1 MNATMNTTITISAIT
16 ATISAK
22 TIIEMVN
29 NRTDTVAIGCHGK
42 LTMSQFNK
50 LVGAVEDF
58 TVLNG
63 TVEELAL
70 GGELKLADKFGKR
83 ILTLRTIAL
92 SVKDRKKVSDKEAYR
107 IFGMGY
113 GDAHIGSN
121 AVEIKTA
128 KAGNAMAQI
137 MSGAGI
143 TGKDVVSISFAAV
156 AANVNDSMRKTK
168 IRSVIENGVII
179 YSGRVYVRIGG
190 QYYAL
195 YWRGT
200 KDNNVQRPAEF
211 LSAPGVHRE
220 WYFPVFYTS
229 SGRMNGDLFFVRGS
243 EAADKFCLAAA
254 GCTTMQLQRKEARTF
269 WMTMKANGLFKKVAK
284 AFKYGGNALGA
295 ECELHDISFDDN
307 AHIVVV
313 DKTRCPLTDGGI
325 FGSSKCGLAQGHYQ
339 IRLFDT
345 SAKGLMVVND
355 AVFNDIFTRVRDMIL
370 NKDLVIELGDKTK
383 PVSVI
388 MDTNSWKHGL
398 WSEDSTHVYKHWLVH
413 EFDEVPN
420 KASISESQALKLKRM
435 GVANMPSLFETKIKE
450 EAMDGAWDAMHPN
463 PDSLFPLKMLAGLDA
478 ASTKSSVSMFF
489 NSLNEKVKT
498 YGFDAYVLPI
508 ISAPLFNDAEE
519 KAVKA
524 MNLGKSEFIA
534 FAAPETAKLIGKE
547 GLAVRYP
554 ETGEFGKPVVNV
566 VADKRCIP
574 GALYFAAT
582 NDIERLKVVLT
593 GADFDGD
600 KIAFI
605 TVEDVDGQITEL
617 GKALKA
623 SGNYGRTDC
632 VLNDFSE
639 LSAQFKKPDMIRCRE
654 YMAEDATGREFL
666 ADSYSLDMNQV
677 GAFIKTNNIVKLS
690 AEVYPYWTDDVTVS
704 YDWHWSWETDDTKEA
719 VMTATE
725 IRLWMNYVA
734 EVIDLCGEKMLKLL
748 VKTIG
753 EKFRVDV
760 GLVGN
765 WCAELATAISTNG
778 FGIPKDIRNW
788 FSLFANGIIG
798 KAIEADETAGKQRE
812 QAQLVADLGIGE
824 DFSIREAAKRGIDSA
839 RKWADEKVETLMG
852 KPCEINNEEFTWL
865 NKHGFWNC
873 AYAAQNSTTVDV
885 WQYVNGSIIAAA
897 KDPMRKDGVDYL
909 RSLAWEAGYKSR
921 VMPWQGLVSCGYS
934 KENAMKTCL
943 MEEYKDKAVLTF
955 YLGNKGDYAGLNNY
969 LNGIDEEGKY
979 AFDTIEIS
987 ANKKGLQVDIP
998 LLAQQKKVGLKTFT
1012 NAEYMPG
1019 IGVWTVD
1026 AIVPVL
1032 EKDDGNAT
1040 YFVACLSLIKDTAK
1054 QAQSAQIQT
1063 VQQ

>member
-1 MNATMNTTITISAIT
+1 MNTSIINTNSANATAV
-16 ATISAK
+16 TISAK
-22 TIIEMVN
+22 TITEIVN
-29 NRTDTVAIGCHGK
+29 SRTDLVAIGCHDK

-58 TVLNG
+58 AVLG
-63 TVEELAL
+63 GSIEELAL
-70 GGELKLADKFGKR
+70 GDKFELADKFGKKV
-83 ILTLRTIAL
+83 LTLKTIEL
-92 SVKDRKKVSDKEAYR
+92 SVKERRKVSDKEAYR
-107 IFGMGY
+107 VFGMGY
-113 GDAHIGSN
+113 GDAHVGANS
-121 AVEIKTA
+121 VEIKTA
-128 KAGNAMAQI
+128 KAGNGMSKI
-137 MSGAGI
+137 MSEAGI
-143 TGKDVVSISFAAV
+143 TGKDIVSISFAAV

-168 IRSVIENGVII
+168 IRSAIENGVVI

-190 QYYAL
+190 QYFAL

-200 KDNNVQRPAEF
+200 KDNNVQRPADF
-211 LSAPGVHRE
+211 LSAPGVERD

-243 EAADKFCLAAA
+243 NAADRFCLAAA
-254 GCTTMQLQRKEARTF
+254 GCTTMQLQRREAKAF
-269 WMTMKANGLFKKVAK
+269 WTTMKANGLFKKIAK

-295 ECELHDISFDDN
+295 ECELHTKGFDDN
-307 AHIVVV
+307 AHIVVI
-313 DKTRCPLTDGGI
+313 DKTKCRLTDGGI
-325 FGSSKCGLAQGHYQ
+325 FASSKSGLAQGHYQ

-355 AVFNDIFTRVRDMIL
+355 VVFNDIFTRVRDMIL

-388 MDTNSWKHGL
+388 MDTDSWKHGL
-398 WSEDSTHVYKHWLVH
+398 WSDDQTYVYKHWLVH
-413 EFDEVPN
+413 EFGETPN

-435 GVANMPSLFETKIKE
+435 GVANMPILFEAKIKE

-463 PDSLFPLKMLAGLDA
+463 PDSLFPLKMLTGLDA
-478 ASTKSSVSMFF
+478 ASTVASVNMFF
-489 NSLNEKVKT
+489 NSLNKKTKT

-508 ISAPLFNDAEE
+508 VSAPLFNDAEE

-534 FAAPETAKLIGKE
+534 FVAPETARVIGKE
-547 GLAVRYP
+547 GFVVRYP
-554 ETGEFGKPVVNV
+554 ETGEYGKPVVRV
-566 VADKRCIP
+566 IADKRCVP

-582 NDIERLKVVLT
+582 QNIEYLKVVLT

-600 KIAFI
+600 KVAFI
-605 TVEDVDGQITEL
+605 TVMSADGQMTDL
-617 GKALKA
+617 GKALKE

-654 YMAEDATGREFL
+654 YMSEDATGREFL

-690 AEVYPYWTDDVTVS
+690 AEVYPCWADDVTVS

-725 IRLWMNYVA
+725 IRLWMDYVA
-734 EVIDLCGEKMLKLL
+734 EVIDFCGEKAIKLL

-788 FSLFANGIIG
+788 FSLFANAICG
-798 KAIEADETAGKQRE
+798 KAIEADETVGKQRE

-839 RKWADEKVETLMG
+839 REWADAKVEALMG
-852 KPCEINNEEFTWL
+852 KPCEINNEDFAWL
-865 NKHGFWNC
+865 NQHGFWNC
-873 AYAAQNSTTVDV
+873 AYAAQNATTVDV
-885 WQYVNGSIIAAA
+885 WQYVNGSIVSAM

-934 KENAMKTCL
+934 KEDAMKTCL
-943 MEEYKDKAVLTF
+943 MEEYKDKAILTF
-955 YLGNKGDYAGLNNY
+955 FLGNKGDYAGLNNY

-979 AFDTIEIS
+979 AFDTIEVS

-1026 AIVPVL
+1026 AIIPVL
-1032 EKDDGNAT
+1032 ERDDGNAT
-1040 YFVACLSLIKDTAK
+1040 YFVACLSLAKDTAE
-1054 QAQSAQIQT
+1054 QAQSVQDVP

>member
-1 MNATMNTTITISAIT
+1 MMTTTATATTITISAR
-16 ATISAK
+16 TIA
-22 TIIEMVN
+22 EMVN
-29 NRTDTVAIGCHGK
+29 NRTDVTTIGCHGNK
-42 LTMSQFNK
+42 LTMNQFNK
-50 LVGAVEDF
+50 LANAVKDF

-63 TVEELAL
+63 STEELAL
-70 GGELKLADKFGKR
+70 GGKLELADKFGKKV
-83 ILTLRTIAL
+83 LTLRTIEL
-92 SVKDRKKVSDKEAYR
+92 SVKERKKISDKETYR
-107 IFGMGY
+107 IFNIGY

-121 AVEIKTA
+121 AVDIKMA
-128 KAGNAMAQI
+128 KTGKAMSKI
-137 MSGAGI
+137 MSEAGI
-143 TGKDVVSISFAAV
+143 TGKDIVSVSFAAV
-156 AANVNDSMRKTK
+156 AANFNDSMRKTK
-168 IRSVIENGVII
+168 SRRAIENGIVI

-190 QYYAL
+190 QYFAL

-200 KDNNVQRPAEF
+200 KDNNIQRPAEF
-211 LSAPGVHRE
+211 LSAPGVRRE

-243 EAADKFCLAAA
+243 EAADKFCLAAT
-254 GCTTMQLQRKEARTF
+254 GCTTMQLQRREAKAF
-269 WMTMKANGLFKKVAK
+269 WTTMKANGLFKKIAK

-295 ECELHDISFDDN
+295 ECELHEKGFDDN
-307 AHIVVV
+307 AHIIVV
-313 DKTRCPLTDGGI
+313 DKSKCRLTDGGI
-325 FGSSKCGLAQGHYQ
+325 FASSKCGLAQGHYQ
-339 IRLFDT
+339 VRLFDT
-345 SAKGLMVVND
+345 SAKGLMAVND
-355 AVFNDIFTRVRDMIL
+355 VVFKDIFAKVRDMIL
-370 NKDLVIELGDKTK
+370 NKNLVAELGDMTK

-388 MDTNSWKHGL
+388 MDTDSWKHGL
-398 WSEDSTHVYKHWLVH
+398 WAEDPAHVYKHWLVH
-413 EFDEVPN
+413 EFDKTPN

-435 GVANMPSLFETKIKE
+435 GVANMPSLFEEQMKE

-463 PDSLFPLKMLAGLDA
+463 PDSLFPLKMLSGLDA

-489 NSLNEKVKT
+489 NSLSDKVRT

-508 ISAPLFNDAEE
+508 VSTPLFNDAEE
-519 KAVKA
+519 EVAKE
-524 MNLGKSEFIA
+524 MNLGKSEFVA
-534 FAAPETAKLIGKE
+534 FAAPETARLIGKE

-554 ETGEFGKPVVNV
+554 ETGEFGKPVVHV

-582 NDIERLKVVLT
+582 QAVEHLKVILT

-605 TVEDVDGQITEL
+605 AVEDVDGQITEL

-690 AEVYPYWTDDVTVS
+690 AEVYPCWVDDVTVS
-704 YDWHWSWETDDTKEA
+704 YDWHWSWETDDTQKA

-725 IRLWMNYVA
+725 IRLWMDYVA
-734 EVIDLCGEKMLKLL
+734 EVIELCGEKIIKLL

-788 FSLFANGIIG
+788 FSLFANRIIG

-839 RKWADEKVETLMG
+839 REWADEKVEALMG
-852 KPCEINNEEFTWL
+852 KPCEINNEDFTWL
-865 NKHGFWNC
+865 NQHGFWNC

-885 WQYVNGSIIAAA
+885 WQYVNGSIISAM

-909 RSLAWEAGYKSR
+909 RSLAWDAGYKSR
-921 VMPWQGLVSCGYS
+921 VIPWQALVSCGYS
-934 KENAMKTCL
+934 KEDAMKTCL

-955 YLGNKGDYAGLNNY
+955 FLGNKGDYFGISNY

-979 AFDTIEIS
+979 AFDAIEIS
-987 ANKKGLQVDIP
+987 ANEKGLQVNIP

-1019 IGVWTVD
+1019 IGVWAVD
-1026 AIVPVL
+1026 AIIPVL

-1040 YFVACLSLIKDTAK
+1040 YFVACLSLNKNTVE
-1054 QAQSAQIQT
+1054 QAQSGQIQT

>member
-1 MNATMNTTITISAIT
+1 MNTITMMNATAT
-16 ATISAK
+16 TISAK
-22 TIIEMVN
+22 TITEIVN
-29 NRTDTVAIGCHGK
+29 NRTDIMVIGRNGK

-50 LVGAVEDF
+50 LVNTVEDF
-58 TVLNG
+58 TILDG
-63 TVEELAL
+63 TIEELAL
-70 GGELKLADKFGKR
+70 GGKLELADQFGKKV
-83 ILTLRTIAL
+83 LTLRIIAL
-92 SVKDRKKVSDKEAYR
+92 SVKEKKKISDKEEYR

-113 GDAHIGSN
+113 GDAHVGSN

-128 KAGNAMAQI
+128 KAGNGMAKI
-137 MSGAGI
+137 MAEAGI
-143 TGKDVVSISFAAV
+143 TGKDLASVSFAAV

-168 IRSVIENGVII
+168 IRSAIENGVVI
-179 YSGRVYVRIGG
+179 YSGRAYVRIGG
-190 QYYAL
+190 QYFAL

-211 LSAPGVHRE
+211 LSAPGVRRE
-220 WYFPVFYTS
+220 WYFPTFYTS
-229 SGRMNGDLFFVRGS
+229 SGRMNGDLFFIRNS
-243 EAADKFCLAAA
+243 EAADRFCIAAA
-254 GCTTMQLQRKEARTF
+254 GCTAMQLQHREAKAF
-269 WMTMKANGLFKKVAK
+269 WATMKSEGLFKKVAK

-295 ECELHDISFDDN
+295 ECELHDKGFDDN
-307 AHIVVV
+307 AHIVII
-313 DKTRCPLTDGGI
+313 DKTKCRLTDGGI
-325 FGSSKCGLAQGHYQ
+325 FASSKSGLAQGHYQ
-339 IRLFDT
+339 VRLFDT
-345 SAKGLMVVND
+345 SAKGLMIVND
-355 AVFNDIFTRVRDMIL
+355 AVFNGIFTRVRDMIL

-388 MDTNSWKHGL
+388 MDTDSWKHGL
-398 WSEDSTHVYKHWLVH
+398 WSEDPAHVYKHWLVH

-435 GVANMPSLFETKIKE
+435 GVANMPSLFEAKIKE
-450 EAMDGAWDAMHPN
+450 EAIDGAWDAMHPN
-463 PDSLFPLKMLAGLDA
+463 PDSVFPLKMLAGLDA

-489 NSLNEKVKT
+489 SSLNEKVKT

-524 MNLGKSEFIA
+524 MNLGKSEFVA
-534 FAAPETAKLIGKE
+534 FAAPETARLIGKE

-554 ETGEFGKPVVNV
+554 ETGEYGKPIVHVVT
-566 VADKRCIP
+566 DKRCIP

-582 NDIERLKVVLT
+582 QNIEHLKVVLT

-600 KIAFI
+600 KVAFI
-605 TVEDVDGQITEL
+605 TVEDINGQMTEL
-617 GKALKA
+617 GEALKK

-639 LSAQFKKPDMIRCRE
+639 LSAQFKKPDIIRCRE
-654 YMAEDATGREFL
+654 YMASDATGHEFL

-677 GAFIKTNNIVKLS
+677 GAFIKANNIVKLS
-690 AEVYPYWTDDVTVS
+690 AEVYPCWADDVTVS

-734 EVIDLCGEKMLKLL
+734 EVIDLCGEKMIKLL
-748 VKTIG
+748 TKTIG

-788 FSLFANGIIG
+788 FSLFANKIVG

-839 RKWADEKVETLMG
+839 REWADEKVEVLMG

-873 AYAAQNSTTVDV
+873 AYAAQNATTVDV
-885 WQYVNGSIIAAA
+885 WQYVNGSIISAM

-909 RSLAWEAGYKSR
+909 RRLAWDAGYKSR
-921 VMPWQGLVSCGYS
+921 VMPWQGLVSCDYS
-934 KENAMKTCL
+934 KEDAMKVCL

-955 YLGNKGDYAGLNNY
+955 FLGNKGDYSGINAY
-969 LNGIDEEGKY
+969 LNGIDQEGKY

-1012 NAEYMPG
+1012 NTEYMPG
-1019 IGVWTVD
+1019 AGIWTVD
-1026 AIVPVL
+1026 AIIPVL

-1040 YFVACLSLIKDTAK
+1040 YFVACLSLNKDTAE
-1054 QAQSAQIQT
+1054 QTQSGQIQT

>member
-1 MNATMNTTITISAIT
+1 MNTMNTITTNTTAT

-22 TIIEMVN
+22 AVAEIVN
-29 NRTDTVAIGCHGK
+29 SRTDLAIIGHHGK
-42 LTMSQFNK
+42 LTLSQFNK
-50 LVGAVEDF
+50 LANAIEDF
-58 TVLNG
+58 TILDG
-63 TVEELAL
+63 SVEELAL
-70 GGELKLADKFGKR
+70 GSKFELADKFGKKV
-83 ILTLRTIAL
+83 ITLKTIEL
-92 SVKDRKKVSDKEAYR
+92 SVKERKKVSDKETYHV
-107 IFGMGY
+107 FNMGY
-113 GDAHIGSN
+113 GDAHVGGN
-121 AVEIKTA
+121 AIETKMA
-128 KAGNAMAQI
+128 KAGNGMAKI
-137 MSGAGI
+137 MAEAGI
-143 TGKDVVSISFAAV
+143 TGKDIVSISFAAI
-156 AANVNDSMRKTK
+156 AANFGDNMRKTK
-168 IRSVIENGVII
+168 IRSAIENGIII
-179 YSGRVYVRIGG
+179 YSGRVYVRVGRE
-190 QYYAL
+190 YYAL
-195 YWRGT
+195 YWRET
-200 KDNNVQRPAEF
+200 KDSNIQHPAEF
-211 LSAPGVHRE
+211 LSAPGVRRE
-220 WYFPVFYTS
+220 LYFPTFYTS
-229 SGRMNGDLFFVRGS
+229 SGRMNGDLFFIRNS
-243 EAADKFCLAAA
+243 EAADRFCIAAA
-254 GCTTMQLQRKEARTF
+254 GCTTIQLQRREAKAF
-269 WMTMKANGLFKKVAK
+269 WMTMKAEGLFKKVAK

-295 ECELHDISFDDN
+295 ECELHDNGFNDD

-313 DKTRCPLTDGGI
+313 DKNKCRLTDGGI
-325 FGSSKCGLAQGHYQ
+325 FASSKCGLAQGHYQ

-345 SAKGLMVVND
+345 SAKGLLIIND
-355 AVFNDIFTRVRDMIL
+355 VVFNDIFARVRDMIL

-383 PVSVI
+383 PVSII
-388 MDTNSWKHGL
+388 MDTDSWKHGL
-398 WSEDSTHVYKHWLVH
+398 WSEDTTHVYKHWLVH
-413 EFDEVPN
+413 EFGKTPN

-478 ASTKSSVSMFF
+478 ASTASSVNMFF
-489 NSLNEKVKT
+489 NSLNEKTKT

-554 ETGEFGKPVVNV
+554 ETGEFGKPVVRV
-566 VADKRCIP
+566 IADKRCVP

-582 NDIERLKVVLT
+582 QNIEYLKVVLT

-605 TVEDVDGQITEL
+605 TVVSADGQMTDL
-617 GKALKA
+617 GKSLKE

-639 LSAQFKKPDMIRCRE
+639 LSAQFKKPDTIRCHE
-654 YMAEDATGREFL
+654 YMSEDATGREFL

-690 AEVYPYWTDDVTVS
+690 AEVYPCWADDVTVS
-704 YDWHWSWETDDTKEA
+704 YDWHWSWETDDAKEA

-734 EVIDLCGEKMLKLL
+734 EVIDLCGEKSIKLL

-788 FSLFANGIIG
+788 FSLFANEIIG
-798 KAIEADETAGKQRE
+798 KAIKADETAGNKRE

-824 DFSIREAAKRGIDSA
+824 DFSIREAAKHGIDSA

-934 KENAMKTCL
+934 KEDAMKVCL
-943 MEEYKDKAVLTF
+943 MEEYKDKAILTF
-955 YLGNKGDYAGLNNY
+955 FLGNKGDYSGINAY
-969 LNGIDEEGKY
+969 LNGVDQEGKY
-979 AFDTIEIS
+979 AFDTIEVS
-987 ANKKGLQVDIP
+987 ENGKGLQVNIQ

-1012 NAEYMPG
+1012 NTEYMPG
-1019 IGVWTVD
+1019 AGVWTVD
-1026 AIVPVL
+1026 AIIPVL
-1032 EKDDGNAT
+1032 ERDDGNAT
-1040 YFVACLSLIKDTAK
+1040 YFVACLSLAKDTAE
-1054 QAQSAQIQT
+1054 QSESAQT
-1063 VQQ
+1063 ESVQQ

>member
-1 MNATMNTTITISAIT
+1 MMNTNTITT
-16 ATISAK
+16 TTTTTIPAK
-22 TIIEMVN
+22 TIAEIVN
-29 NRTDTVAIGCHGK
+29 SRMDLAVISRHGR

-50 LVGAVEDF
+50 MVNAVEDF
-58 TVLNG
+58 TVLDG

-70 GGELKLADKFGKR
+70 GGELKLADKFGKKV
-83 ILTLRTIAL
+83 LTLRAIAL
-92 SVKDRKKVSDKEAYR
+92 SVKERKKVSDKEAYR
-107 IFGMGY
+107 VFGMGY
-113 GDAHIGSN
+113 GDAHVGAN
-121 AVEIKTA
+121 AIDVKSA
-128 KAGNAMAQI
+128 KAENAMTQI
-137 MSGAGI
+137 MSEAGI
-143 TGKDVVSISFAAV
+143 TGKDIVSMSFAAV
-156 AANVNDSMRKTK
+156 AANFNDSMRKTK
-168 IRSVIENGVII
+168 IRSAIENGVVI
-179 YSGRVYVRIGG
+179 YSGRVYVRIGRE
-190 QYYAL
+190 YYAL
-195 YWRGT
+195 YWKGT

-211 LSAPGVHRE
+211 LSAPGVCRE
-220 WYFPVFYTS
+220 RFFPVFYTS
-229 SGRMNGDLFFVRGS
+229 SGRMNGDLFFVHS
-243 EAADKFCLAAA
+243 SDAADRFCLAAA
-254 GCTTMQLQRKEARTF
+254 GCTTMQLQSREAKTF
-269 WMTMKANGLFKKVAK
+269 WATMKANGLFKKVAK

-295 ECELHDISFDDN
+295 ECELRTKQFDDN
-307 AHIVVV
+307 AHIIVV
-313 DKTRCPLTDGGI
+313 DKAKCRLTDGGI
-325 FGSSKCGLAQGHYQ
+325 FSSSKCGLAQGHYQ
-339 IRLFDT
+339 VRLFDT

-383 PVSVI
+383 PVSII
-388 MDTNSWKHGL
+388 MDTDSWKHGL
-398 WSEDSTHVYKHWLVH
+398 WSEDQTHVYKHWLVH
-413 EFDEVPN
+413 EFDKTPN

-435 GVANMPSLFETKIKE
+435 GVVNMPSLFEAKIRE
-450 EAMDGAWDAMHPN
+450 ETMDGAWDAMHPN
-463 PDSLFPLKMLAGLDA
+463 PNSLFPLQMLAGLDA
-478 ASTKSSVSMFF
+478 ASTVASVNMFF
-489 NSLNEKVKT
+489 NSLNEKTKT

-524 MNLGKSEFIA
+524 MNLGKHEFVA

-582 NDIERLKVVLT
+582 QETERLKVVLT

-605 TVEDVDGQITEL
+605 TVVSDDGKMTEL
-617 GKALKA
+617 GQALKA

-639 LSAQFKKPDMIRCRE
+639 LSAQFKKPDVIRCRE

-677 GAFIKTNNIVKLS
+677 GAFIKSNNVVKLS
-690 AEVYPYWTDDVTVS
+690 AEVYPCWTDDVTVSS
-704 YDWHWSWETDDTKEA
+704 YDWHWSWETDDAKEA

-725 IRLWMNYVA
+725 IRLWMDYVA
-734 EVIDLCGEKMLKLL
+734 EVIDFCGEKSIKLL

-753 EKFRVDV
+753 EKFRIDV

-765 WCAELATAISTNG
+765 WCAEISTAISTNG

-788 FSLFANGIIG
+788 FSLFANEICG
-798 KAIEADETAGKQRE
+798 KAIKADEAAGNKRE

-839 RKWADEKVETLMG
+839 RKWADEKVEALMG
-852 KPCEINNEEFTWL
+852 KPCKINNEDFTWL
-865 NKHGFWNC
+865 NQHGFWNC
-873 AYAAQNSTTVDV
+873 AYAAKNSTTVDV

-909 RSLAWEAGYKSR
+909 RNLTWDAGYKSR
-921 VMPWQGLVSCGYS
+921 VMPWQALVSCGYS
-934 KENAMKTCL
+934 KEDAMKVCL

-955 YLGNKGDYAGLNNY
+955 FLGNKGDYAGLNNY

-979 AFDTIEIS
+979 AFDTIEVS
-987 ANKKGLQVDIP
+987 ANEKGPQVNIP
-998 LLAQQKKVGLKTFT
+998 LLAQHKNVGLKTFT
-1012 NAEYMPG
+1012 NTEYMPG
-1019 IGVWTVD
+1019 AGVWTVD
-1026 AIVPVL
+1026 AIIPVL
-1032 EKDDGNAT
+1032 ERDDGNAT
-1040 YFVACLSLIKDTAK
+1040 YFVACLSLAKDTAE
-1054 QAQSAQIQT
+1054 QSESAQT
-1063 VQQ
+1063 KPAQQ